1 MMSSLPDPERTLA
14 SCPQVIFIVYCLGA
28 DAEGRGYAPWLREV
42 DMPFF
47 NSIPGVRHY
56 ANWRLSGMLEGASPV
71 WDWFD
76 FQGLSSEDVLEGVWF
91 HPDLDEFRTNWVKL
105 WGYGMTDPPP
115 VLRHA
120 YLMQQVARRER
131 VVPARTGVLAT
142 GRGDPPAADSVDL
155 LWRVESTL
163 HKHFTGR
170 DPSRPW
176 RTPSAGFNPLGFDW
190 VCFSHGEAAVPV
202 GATLAARTSLVAA
215 PDQD

>member
-47 NSIPGVRHY
+47 NAIPGVRHY
-56 ANWRLSGMLEGASPV
+56 ANWRLSGMLEGAPPV

-120 YLMQQVARRER
+120 YLMRQVGRRER

-142 GRGDPPAADSVDL
+142 GLNDTDSAQ
-155 LWRVESTL
+155 
-163 HKHFTGR
+163 KY
-170 DPSRPW
+170 
-176 RTPSAGFNPLGFDW
+176 LG
-190 VCFSHGEAAVPV
+190 
-202 GATLAARTSLVAA
+202 TLAGLDFGYRDVAERLDKLGPARDKGASETEG
-215 PDQD
+215 